1 MAKMGSTLN
10 NKSNCK
16 IEESCLG
23 TGMNSALLYEEALVA
38 NTGTRTWNLAA
49 VPSVTMFICVGC
61 NKDKDHWLLC
71 CPCSPVYPTALE
83 HSLETMEL
91 WKNGKQYGRVGTGEV
106 NMRQPNNSTQLWE
119 DYKDSLDIEREN
131 KNEEVLDLF
140 CRDFSVYLHVSASIS
155 SYLAYQRLD
164 FCYKPLNQNIRLV
177 SCRPMGW
184 RQA

>member
-1 MAKMGSTLN
+1 MIFTTNFVVEADSSSKIMAKMGSTLN

-16 IEESCLG
+16 TEESCLG

-61 NKDKDHWLLC
+61 NKDKDDWLLC

-91 WKNGKQYGRVGTGEV
+91 WKNGKQYG
-106 NMRQPNNSTQLWE
+106 
-119 DYKDSLDIEREN
+119 
-131 KNEEVLDLF
+131 LF

-184 RQA
+184 RRA